1 MRIDHH
7 KLSGLCSVFKTR
19 HKRNCK
25 KWDIEMNLTKEVLM
39 LLTVLK
45 KGPSRNYKYPPST
58 VGAKNNYYADWFE
71 KFLTLIKATDEERR
85 VLGNVFLAIALF
97 TNGNVATVRDPSL
110 FDPNKAKKVS
120 SVFRT
125 KWKVLAAD
133 VLKVDLDRKI
143 TKADYQYSHDLLAT
157 LDVSYIKADD
167 FVELFGNRFTPA
179 QDFGLDTDEEIGE
192 LAGQLEPPDELYRGF
207 SFKKKD
213 GYLPFI
219 SLFES
224 KKPLVL
230 TSIASFSAD
239 YYEAKSF
246 AQSMFPMM
254 LEVTNPSKI
263 GIPVEQLSYYDN
275 EIETIIVDGQVRLHE
290 IEFNVHFYISST
302 VPVGDLII
310 DKIAIE
316 AFGDGLIYKFDMADY
331 NKDQAFG
338 WHEIGM
344 SKLEFFEYCLY
355 SGSDDGDTTAYYFN
369 KKLPLPDYFK
379 LPDGKKDIWIINIYG
394 PPMLT
399 VKGVLL

>member
-1 MRIDHH
+1 
-7 KLSGLCSVFKTR
+7 
-19 HKRNCK
+19 
-25 KWDIEMNLTKEVLM
+25 MNLTKEVLM

-97 TNGNVATVRDPSL
+97 TNGNVKTVRDPSL
-110 FDPNKAKKVS
+110 FDPNKAENIG
-120 SVFRT
+120 SVFRSH
-125 KWKVLAAD
+125 WKVLLTD
-133 VLKVDLDRKI
+133 VLKMDLDRKI
-143 TKADYQYSHDLLAT
+143 TQADYQYSHDLLTT

-167 FVELFGNRFTPA
+167 FVELFGSRFTPA
-179 QDFGLDTDEEIGE
+179 QNFGLDTDEEVGE

-207 SFKKKD
+207 SFKNKD

-239 YYEAKSF
+239 YLEAQSF

-275 EIETIIVDGQVRLHE
+275 EIETIIVDGQVMLHE
-290 IEFNVHFYISST
+290 FEFNIHFYVSSER
-302 VPVGDLII
+302 PGGDQFS
-310 DKIAIE
+310 DKIEIQ
-316 AFGDGLIYKFDMADY
+316 AFDNGLIYKFDMADY
-331 NKDQAFG
+331 DKDQAFG

-344 SKLEFFEYCLY
+344 SRLEFFQYCLY
-355 SGSDDGDTTAYYFN
+355 DGDDDGDTTSYYLN

-379 LPDGKKDIWIINIYG
+379 LPGGKKDIWIINIYG
-394 PPMLT
+394 LPKLT
-399 VKGVLL
+399 VKGELF

>member
-1 MRIDHH
+1 
-7 KLSGLCSVFKTR
+7 
-19 HKRNCK
+19 
-25 KWDIEMNLTKEVLM
+25 MNLTKEVLM

-85 VLGNVFLAIALF
+85 VLGNVFFAIALF
-97 TNGNVATVRDPSL
+97 TNGNVKTVRDPSL
-110 FDPNKAKKVS
+110 FDPNKAEEVG
-120 SVFRT
+120 SVFRSY
-125 KWKVLAAD
+125 WRVLLTD
-133 VLKVDLDRKI
+133 VLKMDLDRKI
-143 TKADYQYSHDLLAT
+143 TRADYQYAHDLLTT

-167 FVELFGNRFTPA
+167 FIELFGNRFTPA
-179 QDFGLDTDEEIGE
+179 QDFGLDTNEEVGE
-192 LAGQLEPPDELYRGF
+192 LADQLEPPDELYRGF

-239 YYEAKSF
+239 FYEAKSF

-254 LEVTNPSKI
+254 LEVTNPAKI

-290 IEFNVHFYISST
+290 FEFNVHFYIST
-302 VPVGDLII
+302 KGPGGDQFS
-310 DKIAIE
+310 DKIEIE
-316 AFGDGLIYKFDMADY
+316 AFEGGLLYKFDMGDY
-331 NKDQAFG
+331 YDKDQAFG

-344 SKLEFFEYCLY
+344 SRLEFFQYCLY
-355 SGSDDGDTTAYYFN
+355 DGDDDGDTTSYYLN

-399 VKGVLL
+399 VKGELF